1 MVRIL
6 GKNYRLGLRV
16 GFDRPWL
23 LRPASKAS
31 TIGAYVLGFWGL
43 VLHFF

>member
-1 MVRIL
+1 MVKIGNR
-6 GKNYRLGLRV
+6 KFKLGLKV

-31 TIGAYVLGFWGL
+31 TIGAYFLATL
-43 VLHFF
+43 ALILHLF